1 MNQHIERPT
10 KHTLSLA
17 ETLGS
22 LSLELEP
29 AHLPPRKRSRRFILA
44 PGLLMIAAGLGGGVI
59 LASGWTL
66 PWMEATAVQPLGEDS
81 RPAEPSPGVAE
92 NHVSSPIVS
101 SPARE
106 ITGSG
111 FVIPEQGTRVFSKYE
126 GRVVRVAVEAGD
138 LVTRGQALVVLE
150 DRDARFGLEQ
160 AQAAKTAADLQ
171 EVARRIDLVQSET
184 ERDRMERLFVSDAVS
199 RQVLDLARV
208 RQQQA
213 ENAAAQGRQSVESA
227 DISLRMAQDR
237 LDEQTVSAPFAG
249 VVTGLSVHV
258 GDTVLARADSV
269 REDQSLLTLTDMD
282 RLAIDADVAEA
293 NIATLKPGL
302 VGEAVLDAFP
312 DQPFRVA
319 IRRLAPVA
327 SVEKG
332 TVTLRLD
339 LIDPPKGLRPNM
351 AARIRIPI
359 TPAGDIAQ

>member
-1 MNQHIERPT
+1 
-10 KHTLSLA
+10 
-17 ETLGS
+17 
-22 LSLELEP
+22 
-29 AHLPPRKRSRRFILA
+29 
-44 PGLLMIAAGLGGGVI
+44 MIA
-59 LASGWTL
+59 
-66 PWMEATAVQPLGEDS
+66 
-81 RPAEPSPGVAE
+81 
-92 NHVSSPIVS
+92 
-101 SPARE
+101 
-106 ITGSG
+106 
-111 FVIPEQGTRVFSKYE
+111 EQGTRVFSKYE
-126 GRVVRVAVEAGD
+126 GRVVAVAVTAGD
-138 LVTRGQALVVLE
+138 VVARGQALVVLE

-160 AQAAKTAADLQ
+160 AQALTAAAGLQ

-184 ERDRMERLFVSDAVS
+184 ERDRMKRLFASDAVS
-199 RQVLDLARV
+199 RQALELARL

-213 ENAAAQGRQSVESA
+213 ENAAAQARQAVESA
-227 DISLRMAQDR
+227 DIALRMARDR

-249 VVTGLSVHV
+249 VVTGLSVQV

-293 NIATLKPGL
+293 TIATLTPGL
-302 VGEAVLDAFP
+302 GGEAVLDAFP

-327 SVEKG
+327 SAEKG

-359 TPAGDIAQ
+359 TTTGDIAQ

>member
-22 LSLELEP
+22 LSLEPEP
-29 AHLPPRKRSRRFILA
+29 AYLPPRKHSRRFILA
-44 PGLLMIAAGLGGGVI
+44 SGLLIVAAGLGGGVI
-59 LASGWTL
+59 LDSGWTP
-66 PWMEATAVQPLGEDS
+66 PWMEATAVQPLGEVG
-81 RPAEPSPGVAE
+81 RAAESSPGMPAD
-92 NHVSSPIVS
+92 HVSSPVVS

-138 LVTRGQALVVLE
+138 LVARGQALVVLE
-150 DRDARFGLEQ
+150 DHDARFGLEQ
-160 AQAAKTAADLQ
+160 AQTAKAAADLQ

-184 ERDRMERLFVSDAVS
+184 ERDRMERLFVSEAVS
-199 RQVLDLARV
+199 RQALDLARV

-213 ENAAAQGRQSVESA
+213 ENAAAQARQSVESA
-227 DISLRMAQDR
+227 DISLRMARDR
-237 LDEQTVSAPFAG
+237 LDEQTVAAPFAG
-249 VVTGLSVHV
+249 MVTGLSVHV

-293 NIATLKPGL
+293 NIAALRPGL

-319 IRRLAPVA
+319 VRRLAPVA
-327 SVEKG
+327 SAEKG
-332 TVTLRLD
+332 TVTLRLN
-339 LIDPPKGLRPNM
+339 LSDPPKGLRPNM

-359 TPAGDIAQ
+359 TTTGDIAQ

>member
-1 MNQHIERPT
+1 MNHPIEHPPR
-10 KHTLSLA
+10 HALSLA

-22 LSLELEP
+22 LSFGPEP
-29 AHLPPRKRSRRFILA
+29 AHLPPRRLSRWSILA
-44 PGLLMIAAGLGGGVI
+44 SGLLVLAAGLGGTAI
-59 LASGWTL
+59 LAPGSA
-66 PWMEATAVQPLGEDS
+66 PSWMANQPVHPPSETGALGHIAPS
-81 RPAEPSPGVAE
+81 MAAGHVAPPAAP
-92 NHVSSPIVS
+92 

-126 GRVVRVAVEAGD
+126 GRVVAVAVTAGD
-138 LVTRGQALVVLE
+138 VVARGQALVVLE

-160 AQAAKTAADLQ
+160 AQAVKAAAGLQ

-184 ERDRMERLFVSDAVS
+184 ERDRMERLFASDAVS
-199 RQVLDLARV
+199 RQALELARL

-213 ENAAAQGRQSVESA
+213 ENAAAQARQAVESA
-227 DISLRMAQDR
+227 DIALRMAWDR
-237 LDEQTVSAPFAG
+237 LNEQTVSAPFAG

-293 NIATLKPGL
+293 TIATLTPGL
-302 VGEAVLDAFP
+302 GGEAVLDAFP
-312 DQPFRVA
+312 DQPFRIA

-327 SVEKG
+327 SAEKG

-359 TPAGDIAQ
+359 TTTGDIAQ